1 MDLNNEIVFDE
12 QIDMGGSRIE
22 PGIHKIKVAKESLV
36 VGEDK
41 NGPYKQVEI
50 EFIFPAGSASVKE
63 WYTIANGNPKATN
76 VGMRKLNS
84 LMEAAGLEKLSPTN
98 TNTSALTGKT
108 VLCNIIENEK
118 GYLRIDDDYGKNYK
132 PVTEKE
138 KPVAVKEEK
147 PSVSQEESD
156 EIPF

>member
-63 WYTIANGNPKATN
+63 WYTISNGNPKAVN
-76 VGMRKLNS
+76 VGIRKLNG
-84 LMEAAGLEKLSPTN
+84 LLVAAGLEKISETN
-98 TNTSALTGKT
+98 KSTDGIVGKT
-108 VLCNIIENEK
+108 VVCNIIENEK